1 MAVPDLP
8 DRVALLE
15 RLQEQQAQLNDQ
27 LIEITARLGE
37 EHALYQERL
46 NRHEAQMAQLRDILQ
61 AIKDMLDRG
70 NGH

>member
-1 MAVPDLP
+1 MASPDLP
-8 DRVALLE
+8 ERVGLLE
-15 RLQEQQAQLNDQ
+15 RLQDQQAHINAQ

-37 EHALYQERL
+37 EHALYAERL
-46 NRHEAQMAQLRDILQ
+46 ARHEAQMDQLRDILQ